1 MGSLT
6 RVKKTATVT
15 DVRLSLARGSVEAR
29 LTLFKVICVPCISAD
44 LSVDLIGRS
53 KGARVSEEY
62 SLVGIVGL
70 ELEIIS
76 GIFQYSISVST
87 F

>member
-1 MGSLT
+1 
-6 RVKKTATVT
+6 
-15 DVRLSLARGSVEAR
+15 
-29 LTLFKVICVPCISAD
+29 VPRASAD

-76 GIFQYSISVST
+76 GIFQYSTSVST